1 LNRERVATGRPTLVG
16 DKVSVWEAYN
26 AIQGFV
32 QHDAQSK
39 EGFKSEFS
47 RILRASNDSCVRQ
60 AESLALS
67 LIAV

>member
-1 LNRERVATGRPTLVG
+1 
-16 DKVSVWEAYN
+16 VWEAYN